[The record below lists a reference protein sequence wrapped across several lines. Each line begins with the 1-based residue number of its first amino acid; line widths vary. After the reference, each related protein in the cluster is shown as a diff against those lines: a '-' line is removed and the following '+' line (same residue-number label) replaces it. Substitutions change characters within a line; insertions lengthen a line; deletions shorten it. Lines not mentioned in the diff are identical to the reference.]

1 MIKTYRL
8 SKGHYRIQYK
18 GDWGSYTLGV
28 LDSESAADKWHIED
42 EEGRII
48 DSHVLL
54 AGAKKKA
61 KAILMDRRKALM
73 DAEEKFFSSLPG
85 MGRK

>member
-1 MIKTYRL
+1 
-8 SKGHYRIQYK
+8 
-18 GDWGSYTLGV
+18 
-28 LDSESAADKWHIED
+28 
-42 EEGRII
+42 
-48 DSHVLL
+48 L
-54 AGAKKKA
+54 AGSKKKA